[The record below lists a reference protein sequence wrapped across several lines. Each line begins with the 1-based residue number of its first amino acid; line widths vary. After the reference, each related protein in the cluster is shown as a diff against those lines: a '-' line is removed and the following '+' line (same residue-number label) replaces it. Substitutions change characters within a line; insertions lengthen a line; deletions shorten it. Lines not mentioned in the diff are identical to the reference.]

1 MSDWIKMR
9 TGLLTNPRVTRMARV
24 LLADVE
30 FMAWFQPGRE
40 PVKTRD
46 AVTKRDVE
54 VVTRVVVGGLL
65 PTWAAANESVSRDG
79 LMRHVASQDIDDSAG
94 IPGFGRALIAVDWM
108 REIVEEDAIQF
119 VNFEE
124 HNSVQKERS
133 LTAKSGAERTREYR
147 ERMKREAEQR
157 GEFGVTRDD
166 STPVTVTSQRDDRG
180 EESREEKVKRASRLP
195 TDWRPTAEDLAYAA
209 KAGLVNGRVQTEV
222 EKFRDWWVAA
232 PGQKG
237 VKADWP
243 ATWRTWVRK
252 AAEGPPGRAAP
263 PSSDMFRERGL

>member
-1 MSDWIKMR
+1 VSDWIKMR
-9 TGLLTNPRVTRMARV
+9 TGLLTNPKVTRMARV
-24 LLADVE
+24 LLADAE

-40 PVKTRD
+40 PVTSRD

-54 VVTRVVVGGLL
+54 VVTRIVVGGLL

-79 LMRHVASQDIDDSAG
+79 VMRHVASQDIDDSAG
-94 IPGFGRALIAVDWM
+94 IPGFGRALVAVEWM
-108 REIVEEDAIQF
+108 REIAEEDAVQF

-147 ERMKREAEQR
+147 ERMRRESEE
-157 GEFGVTRDD
+157 GSDSSVTRDE
-166 STPVTVTSQRDDRG
+166 TTTVTVTSQCDDR
-180 EESREEKVKRASRLP
+180 EEKNREEKVRRATRLP
-195 TDWRPTAEDLAYAA
+195 ADWSPTPEDLAYAA
-209 KAGLVNGRVQTEV
+209 KVGLVNGKVALEA
-222 EKFRDWWVAA
+222 EKFRDWFVAA

-237 VKADWP
+237 VKQDWP

-252 AAEGPPGRAAP
+252 AAEGPPGKGGPASA
-263 PSSDMFRERGL
+263 DMFRERGL